1 MLSHTSASKNESRY
15 MVGGNGILAG
25 LGGEMGWMARL
36 DDEGWLFVGMVGI
49 VVRMARLDDEGW
61 LRFQLLKL

>member
-1 MLSHTSASKNESRY
+1 
-15 MVGGNGILAG
+15 
-25 LGGEMGWMARL
+25 MARL